1 MYDNKKYCL
10 DETKQNSPAVYTQK
24 LAPAC
29 YQLLE
34 ASEWL
39 LLQFYANQIEIL
51 DFPNG
56 FHSCSLRLQ
65 IAHD

>member
-39 LLQFYANQIEIL
+39 LLQFYANQIEVVESDDNKHTIKTQ
-51 DFPNG
+51 DT
-56 FHSCSLRLQ
+56 
-65 IAHD
+65 